1 MRRGFLKGIA
11 CGLAA
16 ALIGGAAYAWQ
27 ISEPPD
33 METVT
38 YVATVEAGD
47 TIWDLAGRLA
57 LPEDDIR
64 CIAQR
69 IREQNGIRD
78 ARDLQPGQTLVVTVE
93 RAK

>member
-1 MRRGFLKGIA
+1 MRRAILMTA
-11 CGLAA
+11 AA

-47 TIWDLAGRLA
+47 TMWDLAARLA
-57 LPEDDIR
+57 MPEDDIR
-64 CIAQR
+64 DVVRLIKA
-69 IREQNGIRD
+69 QNGITD
-78 ARDLQPGQTLVVTVE
+78 AAALRPGQTLRVTVE
-93 RAK
+93 RIK

>member
-1 MRRGFLKGIA
+1 MRRAILMTA
-11 CGLAA
+11 AA

-47 TIWDLAGRLA
+47 TIWDLAARLA
-57 LPEDDIR
+57 MPEDDIR

-69 IREQNGIRD
+69 IREQNGIQD
-78 ARDLQPGQTLVVTVE
+78 ARDLQPGQMLVVTVE
-93 RAK
+93 RAR

>member
-1 MRRGFLKGIA
+1 MKKVMA
-11 CGLAA
+11 MAA
-16 ALIGGAAYAWQ
+16 AAVLIGGAAYAWQ

-47 TIWDLAGRLA
+47 TIWDLAARLA
-57 LPEDDIR
+57 LQEDDIR
-64 CIAQR
+64 CIVRR
-69 IREQNGIRD
+69 IREQNGITD
-78 ARDLQPGQTLVVTVE
+78 ARELQPGQTLVVTVA